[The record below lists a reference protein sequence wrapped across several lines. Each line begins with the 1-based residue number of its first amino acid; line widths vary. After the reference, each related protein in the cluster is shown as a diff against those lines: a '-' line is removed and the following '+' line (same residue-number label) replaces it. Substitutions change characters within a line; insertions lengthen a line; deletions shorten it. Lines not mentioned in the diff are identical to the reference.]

1 MALDCCA
8 FPPASARRKVTTKLL
23 LELKNPA
30 AHRQVREDPPF
41 RQRANGRVLGATIHR
56 IQGLPNA
63 AYTVGLRSLISLRTD
78 VQDAT
83 CDRAN
88 ASQTGET
95 VNRQCQIQPAPCT
108 DHGTGAVSSEMMRSL
123 AHVEQEHIQR
133 VLAACAGNISQ
144 AARVLGLHRR
154 SLQRKLA
161 KIHTGYL
168 KV

>member
-1 MALDCCA
+1 VATSLLYCRPKESESLKNSAQNLILDCA
-8 FPPASARRKVTTKLL
+8 DVSRAIESVRSNRHIPHAREK
-23 LELKNPA
+23 
-30 AHRQVREDPPF
+30 ED
-41 RQRANGRVLGATIHR
+41 
-56 IQGLPNA
+56 
-63 AYTVGLRSLISLRTD
+63 
-78 VQDAT
+78 
-83 CDRAN
+83 
-88 ASQTGET
+88 
-95 VNRQCQIQPAPCT
+95 
-108 DHGTGAVSSEMMRSL
+108 AVAECSPEAMRSL